1 MAYLLSQGM
10 FQRVPIE
17 WDAAIA
23 GAEML
28 SIAHTGRLGARAM
41 DILHVAIAVQLK
53 VDTFL
58 TCDERPGRWL
68 GHAFCKTLGLSPR
81 AHRPPDG

>member
-1 MAYLLSQGM
+1 MTYLLNQGM

-41 DILHVAIAVQLK
+41 DMLHVAIAVQLK

-58 TCDERPGRWL
+58 TCDERQGRL
-68 GHAFCKTLGLSPR
+68 AQAAGLDMQFVT
-81 AHRPPDG
+81 ALA